1 MNRTS
6 RESSS
11 GINQGYPADKNGRG
25 IPLAKLFR
33 PIQVFPLFLGGQN
46 LINENGAEHGN
57 LRFRRLE
64 SGCEVSK
71 RCTSEFI
78 ERDMAM

>member
-1 MNRTS
+1 
-6 RESSS
+6 
-11 GINQGYPADKNGRG
+11 
-25 IPLAKLFR
+25 
-33 PIQVFPLFLGGQN
+33 LGGQN